1 MRAEIS
7 GIHERERYEIQ
18 RICFG
23 LSYIS
28 HLRVVLRVLLNYQ
41 LSFLNASTRKK
52 GGVVL
57 VFCCKGKDS
66 LIGETSVKIMMDN
79 DVTLESR

>member
-1 MRAEIS
+1 MIECDGIIYDILGLELYDCSNMRVEIS
-7 GIHERERYEIQ
+7 GIHEHERYEIQ

-28 HLRVVLRVLLNYQ
+28 HLRVVLRVLLNYY
-41 LSFLNASTRKK
+41 LSFLNAIIRKK

-57 VFCCKGKDS
+57 VFC
-66 LIGETSVKIMMDN
+66 
-79 DVTLESR
+79 